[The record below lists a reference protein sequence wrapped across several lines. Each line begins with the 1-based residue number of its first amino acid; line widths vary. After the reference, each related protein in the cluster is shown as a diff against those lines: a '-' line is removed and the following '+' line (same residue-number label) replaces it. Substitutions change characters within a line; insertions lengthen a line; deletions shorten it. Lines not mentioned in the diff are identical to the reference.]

1 MECVWLYD
9 LILAVTCLPARRVWA
24 AGNGGGRWKGR
35 RGCCC
40 CWMLLSHIP
49 LTQVGD
55 SSPAGRA
62 SGQSG
67 KRDSHQSKFTF
78 FISPTNLFLFKHHFF
93 LSGTQFCLALN
104 TTALCVNMHVCVCV
118 CECGLIPCN
127 PKTFLSFF
135 FFFLKKSGF
144 QSRKRAEPFCLLF
157 FYPELVMSAAHDRGG
172 FGPICVY
179 NIDSADFLLSSNFSI
194 ICPLANSNYNS
205 LDGIWAS
212 YTPTPPPPPTPPP
225 LCVLCCCDVDK
236 NTCYL

>member
-1 MECVWLYD
+1 MVVVD
-9 LILAVTCLPARRVWA
+9 GR
-24 AGNGGGRWKGR
+24 GG
-35 RGCCC
+35 GCCC

-104 TTALCVNMHVCVCV
+104 TTALCVNMHFCVCV

-135 FFFLKKSGF
+135 LSFFEKKWISVEEESRVFLSVVF
-144 QSRKRAEPFCLLF
+144 FIQSLWCR
-157 FYPELVMSAAHDRGG
+157 
-172 FGPICVY
+172 
-179 NIDSADFLLSSNFSI
+179 
-194 ICPLANSNYNS
+194 
-205 LDGIWAS
+205 
-212 YTPTPPPPPTPPP
+212 PPTTAED
-225 LCVLCCCDVDK
+225 LVQSVF
-236 NTCYL
+236 TT